1 MIKVIFVLFFLLY
14 LCRERIIYIDTH
26 YFKYSVNIWML
37 VMSYSSLRC
46 NCVLDKDLLTEG
58 FIISALILY
67 NPILK
72 SEIIFQNSEVNLK
85 SKWIRHSDDFRTAF
99 MRIHIIESRDF
110 FFPSSFFH
118 FLANVCTY
126 FLTFPIQLYEVESVI
141 NLLDRLSSTKWNSQA
156 L

>member
-1 MIKVIFVLFFLLY
+1 MFTRLLNLGKVHDKCHICAFFLLY

-46 NCVLDKDLLTEG
+46 NCVLDEDLFTEG

-67 NPILK
+67 NPMLK

-85 SKWIRHSDDFRTAF
+85 SKWIRHSDDFRIAF
-99 MRIHIIESRDF
+99 MRTHIIESRDF
-110 FFPSSFFH
+110 FFSSFFPSSFFH
-118 FLANVCTY
+118 FFHQCMHLFSHFSYTT
-126 FLTFPIQLYEVESVI
+126 LWGWISH
-141 NLLDRLSSTKWNSQA
+141 
-156 L
+156 